1 MLLTGA
7 ALGVGSTA
15 GTPAAAAGPSV
26 LLVGD
31 SVMAA
36 FNYSYGA
43 GGVAAVATGY
53 SPTVDARV
61 CRTLVRP
68 SCLAGVSTALQVLQ
82 AWRGRLPPLVV
93 IGAGYNDWSIGPAID
108 AIMQEATNQGARAVV
123 WLTYQDV
130 TSASHYAAN
139 NAAVV
144 AATARWPKLRVGHWD
159 TFSEGKAA
167 WFNSDGVHLSGAG
180 SSAYGQL
187 IKATLDAVPPALDP
201 RCNPA
206 TAIGAVAPPLAG
218 LPPNAPST
226 GARLTP
232 LNPARLVDTRPGA
245 PDDGVAGRVGSRR
258 VLDVVVAGRGGVPP
272 DATGAVLNVTI
283 VEPCAAGFATVYP
296 AGAPNPPL
304 ASSSN
309 YRAFENVAA
318 MATTKLGAGGA
329 VSIFTSAQADVVVD
343 VVGYVH
349 PTQGSLFNAVTPSRV
364 HDVRPARLVA
374 GQEVTI
380 PVRGVGTVPG
390 SAGVTGAV
398 LNLTVN
404 APSGAG
410 FLTLYPGP
418 CSPGARPLA
427 SNLNYAV
434 GQTVANAVVTA
445 LGANGS
451 VCVFSLVGAEVI
463 VDATGWLGGSGSG
476 FFGVAPQR
484 LVDTRPGE
492 GAAHMSIKGRVQP
505 GAPLVVP
512 VGTSSGVPGSAN
524 AVALNVTAV
533 SPSAAGFLTAH
544 PCDAP
549 APTSTVNYVAGDI
562 RPNMVLVRSDANDR
576 VCLSTLQPTD
586 VVVDLLG
593 WFA

>member
-93 IGAGYNDWSIGPAID
+93 IGTGYNDWSIGPAID

-159 TFSEGKAA
+159 AFSEGKTA

-187 IKATLDAVPPALDP
+187 IKASLDAVPPAVDP

-206 TAIGAVAPPLAG
+206 TAIGAAG
-218 LPPNAPST
+218 AT
-226 GARLTP
+226 
-232 LNPARLVDTRPGA
+232 
-245 PDDGVAGRVGSRR
+245 AGRPPAERPVDRC
-258 VLDVVVAGRGGVPP
+258 PP
-272 DATGAVLNVTI
+272 DAA
-283 VEPCAAGFATVYP
+283 EPCPPGRHPPRGTRRRRRRPRAAAG
-296 AGAPNPPL
+296 GC
-304 ASSSN
+304 S
-309 YRAFENVAA
+309 
-318 MATTKLGAGGA
+318 
-329 VSIFTSAQADVVVD
+329 TSW
-343 VVGYVH
+343 
-349 PTQGSLFNAVTPSRV
+349 
-364 HDVRPARLVA
+364 
-374 GQEVTI
+374 
-380 PVRGVGTVPG
+380 
-390 SAGVTGAV
+390 
-398 LNLTVN
+398 
-404 APSGAG
+404 
-410 FLTLYPGP
+410 
-418 CSPGARPLA
+418 SPGA
-427 SNLNYAV
+427 
-434 GQTVANAVVTA
+434 VA
-445 LGANGS
+445 
-451 VCVFSLVGAEVI
+451 CH
-463 VDATGWLGGSGSG
+463 
-476 FFGVAPQR
+476 P
-484 LVDTRPGE
+484 TR
-492 GAAHMSIKGRVQP
+492 R
-505 GAPLVVP
+505 
-512 VGTSSGVPGSAN
+512 
-524 AVALNVTAV
+524 
-533 SPSAAGFLTAH
+533 
-544 PCDAP
+544 
-549 APTSTVNYVAGDI
+549 
-562 RPNMVLVRSDANDR
+562 VRS
-576 VCLSTLQPTD
+576 
-586 VVVDLLG
+586 
-593 WFA
+593 